1 MRGPVFTS
9 FLLLF
14 SISVVSGFKIASY
27 SYHNH
32 YVSMRTVSNVGVM
45 RRGMKICRPSTI
57 LRNSESEL
65 DVHEDEAE
73 ETLLRINF
81 SYPTSSTSTD
91 DDKGSLALAA
101 VQKYTK
107 SFPFAAVLPVQPLT
121 YLPVKMPDGTPAVK
135 VTFLRKKTA
144 EKGSMDGG
152 MIFSSSLVSEEDYDE
167 DGKLDNY
174 KKMIQLT
181 AWRVSKGQTVSKIF
195 SEKQVV
201 LAFVRGLSEGRGQD
215 ILKEGGNVEIDSVF
229 HLWMQQF

>member
-135 VTFLRKKTA
+135 VTFLRKKVRRSLSSRLRIESCA
-144 EKGSMDGG
+144 ENI
-152 MIFSSSLVSEEDYDE
+152 IFLQSFFGIMPALSRLRKR
-167 DGKLDNY
+167 G
-174 KKMIQLT
+174 
-181 AWRVSKGQTVSKIF
+181 AWMVG
-195 SEKQVV
+195 
-201 LAFVRGLSEGRGQD
+201 
-215 ILKEGGNVEIDSVF
+215 
-229 HLWMQQF
+229 